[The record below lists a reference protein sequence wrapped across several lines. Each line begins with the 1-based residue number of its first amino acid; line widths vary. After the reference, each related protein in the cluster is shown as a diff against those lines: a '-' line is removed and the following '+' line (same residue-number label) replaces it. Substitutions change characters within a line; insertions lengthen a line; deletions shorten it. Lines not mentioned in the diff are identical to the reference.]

1 VSEISIAPATAP
13 LGEAWAGMTFP
24 SYRQAVALVATG
36 HTDSEGSRMIACQ
49 AMDGGVPAGLALAQL
64 PKDPAQPAEI
74 LSLFVRSDVR
84 GRGVGTALVE
94 GLEGLARAEGRDAIM
109 GVYMTGRPS
118 LPVIEHIFAKRGF
131 EPPVLRKAAVRIT
144 PEQAVNCPWWGRGR
158 LPEGGE
164 MFMWGDLKPA
174 EREHMMRTHAEKPWI
189 DPLLEPWI
197 CDQRAD
203 PISSVGMRV
212 NGEVLGWVINHRAP
226 PNFVVFTTAFVR
238 KDFQR
243 IGALFKLLVYSIV
256 NIQNQGLC
264 ITFVTSSMYPRML
277 PFTLTRI
284 GPYGD
289 FCGETRGV
297 TKSLVTGV
305 ASPEE
310 ARAAS

>member
-1 VSEISIAPATAP
+1 MSEISIAPVTTP
-13 LGEAWAGMTFP
+13 LGGEWTGMTFP
-24 SYRQAVALVATG
+24 SYRQAVALVATP
-36 HTDSEGSRMIACQ
+36 HTDSEGARMIACT
-49 AMDGGVPAGLALAQL
+49 AVEDGLPAGLGLAQL
-64 PKDPAQPAEI
+64 PKDASQPAEI
-74 LSLFVRSDVR
+74 LSLFVRADVR
-84 GRGVGTALVE
+84 NRGVGTGLIE
-94 GLEGLARAEGRDAIM
+94 GLEGAARAEGREAIM
-109 GVYMTGRPS
+109 GVYMTGKPS
-118 LPVIEHIFAKRGF
+118 IPVVEHIFAKRGF
-131 EPPVLRKAAVRIT
+131 DPPVLRKAAVRIT

-164 MFMWGDLKPA
+164 MFMWRDLTAA
-174 EREHMMRTHAEKPWI
+174 ERAHMMKTHAESPWI

-197 CDQRAD
+197 CDARAD
-203 PISSVGMRV
+203 PISSVGLRV
-212 NGEVLGWVINHRAP
+212 DGEVLGWVINHRAP

-243 IGALFKLLVYSIV
+243 IGALFKLLVHSIV

-297 TKSLVTGV
+297 TKSLVNG
-305 ASPEE
+305 
-310 ARAAS
+310 AAAHA

>member
-1 VSEISIAPATAP
+1 VSEISIAPVTAP
-13 LGEAWAGMTFP
+13 LDEAWTGMTFP
-24 SYRQAVALVATG
+24 SYRQAVALVGTP
-36 HTDSEGSRMIACQ
+36 HTDSEGSRMIAC
-49 AMDGGVPAGLALAQL
+49 AAIGDGLPAGLGLAQV
-64 PKDPAQPAEI
+64 PKDPSQPAEI
-74 LSLFVRSDVR
+74 LSLFVRADVR
-84 GRGVGTALVE
+84 GRGVATGLVE
-94 GLEGLARAEGRDAIM
+94 GLEGAARDAGRDAIM
-109 GVYMTGRPS
+109 GVYMTGKPS
-118 LPVIEHIFAKRGF
+118 IPIVERVFEKRGF

-144 PEQAVNCPWWGRGR
+144 PEQAVSCPWWGRGR

-164 MFMWGDLKPA
+164 MFMWRDLTAA
-174 EREHMMRTHAEKPWI
+174 EREHMQKTHALEPWI

-197 CDQRAD
+197 CDARAD

-243 IGALFKLLVYSIV
+243 IGALFKLLVHSIV

-297 TKSLVTGV
+297 SKKLTI
-305 ASPEE
+305 
-310 ARAAS
+310 AATA

>member
-1 VSEISIAPATAP
+1 VSEISIAPVTTP
-13 LGEAWAGMTFP
+13 LGDEWTGMTFP
-24 SYRQAVALVATG
+24 SYRQAVALVGTP
-36 HTDSEGSRMIACQ
+36 HTDSEGSRMIACR
-49 AMDGGVPAGLALAQL
+49 AMEGELPAGLGLAQL

-74 LSLFVRSDVR
+74 LSLFVRSDLRDR
-84 GRGVGTALVE
+84 GIGTGLVE
-94 GLEGLARAEGRDAIM
+94 GLEDAARAEGRGAIM
-109 GVYMTGRPS
+109 GVYMTGKPS
-118 LPVIEHIFAKRGF
+118 IPIVERVFAKRGF

-144 PEQAVNCPWWGRGR
+144 PNQAINCPWWGRGR

-164 MFMWGDLKPA
+164 MFMWRDLTAA
-174 EREHMMRTHAEKPWI
+174 ERAHMIKTHAESPWI

-197 CDQRAD
+197 CDARAD

-243 IGALFKLLVYSIV
+243 MGALFKLLVHSIV
-256 NIQNQGLC
+256 NIQDQGLC

-297 TKSLVTGV
+297 TKSLVSS
-305 ASPEE
+305 AH
-310 ARAAS
+310 A

>member
-1 VSEISIAPATAP
+1 MSVSEISIAPVTTP
-13 LGEAWAGMTFP
+13 LGDEWATMTFP
-24 SYRQAVALVATG
+24 SYRQAVALVGTP
-36 HTDSEGSRMIACQ
+36 HTDSEGSRMIACR
-49 AMDGGVPAGLALAQL
+49 AIHGDLPAGLGLAQL

-84 GRGVGTALVE
+84 NRGIGTGLVA
-94 GLEGLARAEGRDAIM
+94 GLEATAGAEGRASIM
-109 GVYMTGRPS
+109 GVYMTGKPS
-118 LPVIEHIFAKRGF
+118 LPVVERIFEKRGF

-144 PEQAVNCPWWGRGR
+144 PEQAINCPWWGRGR

-164 MFMWGDLKPA
+164 MFMWTDLTAA
-174 EREHMMRTHAEKPWI
+174 ERAHMQKTNAEKPWI

-197 CDQRAD
+197 CDARAD
-203 PISSVGMRV
+203 PISSVGLRV

-243 IGALFKLLVYSIV
+243 IGALFKLLVHSIV

-297 TKSLVTGV
+297 TKSLV
-305 ASPEE
+305 AS
-310 ARAAS
+310 AHA

>member
-1 VSEISIAPATAP
+1 VSEISIAPVTAP
-13 LGEAWAGMTFP
+13 LDEAWTGMTFP
-24 SYRQAVALVATG
+24 SYRQALALAGTAF
-36 HTDSEGSRMIACQ
+36 TDSEGSRMIACT
-49 AMDGGVPAGLALAQL
+49 ATEDGLPAGLGLAQL
-64 PKDPAQPAEI
+64 PQDPAQPAEI
-74 LSLFVRSDVR
+74 LSLFVRSDLR
-84 GRGVGTALVE
+84 NQGIGTALV
-94 GLEGLARAEGRDAIM
+94 GALEDSARQAGRDRIM
-109 GVYMTGRPS
+109 GVYMTGKPS
-118 LPVIEHIFAKRGF
+118 IPVIEHIFAKRGF
-131 EPPVLRKAAVRIT
+131 DPPVLRKAAVRIT

-164 MFMWGDLKPA
+164 MFMWRDITPA
-174 EREHMMRTHAEKPWI
+174 ERARIATSHAEKPWI

-203 PISSVGMRV
+203 PVSSVGLRV

-243 IGALFKLLVYSIV
+243 IGALFKLLVHSIV

-297 TKSLVTGV
+297 SKSL
-305 ASPEE
+305 AL
-310 ARAAS
+310 AA

>member
-1 VSEISIAPATAP
+1 VSDIAIAPVTTP
-13 LGEAWAGMTFP
+13 LGEIWAGMTFP
-24 SYRQAVALVATG
+24 SYRQAIALVGTG
-36 HTDSEGSRMIACQ
+36 QTDSEGSRMIACT
-49 AMDGGVPAGLALAQL
+49 ATEDGELAAGLGLAQV
-64 PKDPAQPAEI
+64 PKDPSQPAEI
-74 LSLFVRSDVR
+74 LSLFVRPDLRNR
-84 GRGVGTALVE
+84 GIGTGIVA
-94 GLEGLARAEGRDAIM
+94 GLEEATRAAGRDQIM
-109 GVYMTGRPS
+109 GVYMTGKPS
-118 LPVIEHIFAKRGF
+118 IPVIEHIFEKRGF
-131 EPPVLRKAAVRIT
+131 DAPVLRKAAVRIT
-144 PEQAVNCPWWGRGR
+144 PEQATNCPWWGRGR

-164 MFMWGDLKPA
+164 MFMWRDLTQA
-174 EREHMMRTHAEKPWI
+174 EREHMMRTHAETPWI

-203 PISSVGMRV
+203 PISSVGLRV

-226 PNFVVFTTAFVR
+226 PNLVVFTTAFVR

-243 IGALFKLLVYSIV
+243 IGALFKLLVHSIV

-297 TKSLVTGV
+297 TKSL
-305 ASPEE
+305 
-310 ARAAS
+310 AASAHA

>member
-1 VSEISIAPATAP
+1 MSEISIVPVTAP
-13 LGEAWAGMTFP
+13 LNEAWTAMTFP
-24 SYRQAVALVATG
+24 SYRQALALVGTP
-36 HTDSEGSRMIACQ
+36 HTDSEGSRMIAC
-49 AMDGGVPAGLALAQL
+49 AAIEDGLPAGLGLAQV
-64 PKDPAQPAEI
+64 PKDPSQPAEI
-74 LSLFVRSDVR
+74 LSLFVRADVR
-84 GRGVGTALVE
+84 GRGIATGLVE
-94 GLEGLARAEGRDAIM
+94 GLEAAARDAGRDAIM
-109 GVYMTGRPS
+109 GVYMTGKPS
-118 LPVIEHIFAKRGF
+118 IPVIEHIFAKRGF
-131 EPPVLRKAAVRIT
+131 DPPVLRKAAVRIT

-164 MFMWGDLKPA
+164 MFMWRDLKPE

-197 CDQRAD
+197 CDARAD
-203 PISSVGMRV
+203 PISSVGLRV

-243 IGALFKLLVYSIV
+243 IGALFKLLVHSIV

-297 TKSLVTGV
+297 SKKLGAVT
-305 ASPEE
+305 P
-310 ARAAS
+310 

>member
-1 VSEISIAPATAP
+1 MPSAWKRSLRSVDVMAP
-13 LGEAWAGMTFP
+13 
-24 SYRQAVALVATG
+24 
-36 HTDSEGSRMIACQ
+36 
-49 AMDGGVPAGLALAQL
+49 
-64 PKDPAQPAEI
+64 
-74 LSLFVRSDVR
+74 RSD
-84 GRGVGTALVE
+84 
-94 GLEGLARAEGRDAIM
+94 
-109 GVYMTGRPS
+109 GRPFERRIARE
-118 LPVIEHIFAKRGF
+118 LREIFD
-131 EPPVLRKAAVRIT
+131 PPELRKAAVRIT

-164 MFMWGDLKPA
+164 MFMWTELTAA
-174 EREHMMRTHAEKPWI
+174 ERAHMQKTNAERPWI

-197 CDQRAD
+197 CDARAD

-243 IGALFKLLVYSIV
+243 IGALFKLLVHSIV

-264 ITFVTSSMYPRML
+264 ITFVTSSMYPRMQT
-277 PFTLTRI
+277 FTLTRI

-297 TKSLVTGV
+297 SKRLI
-305 ASPEE
+305 
-310 ARAAS
+310 AAHHA

>member
-1 VSEISIAPATAP
+1 MSEISIAPVTTP
-13 LGEAWAGMTFP
+13 LDAAWAGMTFP
-24 SYRQAVALVATG
+24 SYRGALALVGTG
-36 HTDSEGSRMIACQ
+36 LTDTEGSRMIAC
-49 AMDGGVPAGLALAQL
+49 AATEDGQPAGLALAQV
-64 PKDPAQPAEI
+64 PKDAAQPAEI
-74 LSLFVRSDVR
+74 LSLFVRADAR
-84 GRGVGTALVE
+84 GRGVATGLIA
-94 GLEGLARAEGRDAIM
+94 GLEDVARSEGRDEIM
-109 GVYMTGRPS
+109 GVYMTGKPS
-118 LPVIEHIFAKRGF
+118 IPVIEHIFAKRGF
-131 EPPVLRKAAVRIT
+131 DPPVLRKAAVRIT

-164 MFMWGDLKPA
+164 MFMWKDLTAA
-174 EREHMMRTHAEKPWI
+174 ERAHMMKTHAETPWI

-243 IGALFKLLVYSIV
+243 IGALFKLLVHSIV

-297 TKSLVTGV
+297 SKRLV
-305 ASPEE
+305 
-310 ARAAS
+310 AAQHE

>member
-1 VSEISIAPATAP
+1 MSEIEIAPVTTP

-24 SYRQAVALVATG
+24 SYRQALALVGTP
-36 HTDSEGSRMIACQ
+36 HTDSEGSRMIAC
-49 AMDGGVPAGLALAQL
+49 AAIEDGLPAGLGLAQV
-64 PKDPAQPAEI
+64 PKDPSQPAEI
-74 LSLFVRSDVR
+74 LSLFVRADVR
-84 GRGVGTALVE
+84 GRGIATGLVE
-94 GLEGLARAEGRDAIM
+94 GLEGAARDAGRDAIM
-109 GVYMTGRPS
+109 GVYMTGKPS
-118 LPVIEHIFAKRGF
+118 IPIVERVFEKRGF

-164 MFMWGDLKPA
+164 MFMWRDLTAA
-174 EREHMMRTHAEKPWI
+174 EREHMMRTHADTPWI

-197 CDQRAD
+197 CDARAD

-243 IGALFKLLVYSIV
+243 IGALFKLLVHSIV
-256 NIQNQGLC
+256 NIQNHGLC

-297 TKSLVTGV
+297 SKKLTV
-305 ASPEE
+305 A
-310 ARAAS
+310 ATA

>member
-1 VSEISIAPATAP
+1 VSEISIAPVSAP
-13 LGEAWAGMTFP
+13 LGDEWTAMTFP
-24 SYRQAVALVATG
+24 SYRQAVALVATP
-36 HTDSEGSRMIACQ
+36 HTDSEGARMIACT
-49 AMDGGVPAGLALAQL
+49 AVEDGQPAGLGLAQL
-64 PKDPAQPAEI
+64 PKDASQPAEI
-74 LSLFVRSDVR
+74 LSLFVRADVR
-84 GRGVGTALVE
+84 NRGVGTRLVE
-94 GLEGLARAEGRDAIM
+94 GLEGAARTEGRDAIM
-109 GVYMTGRPS
+109 GVYMTGKPS
-118 LPVIEHIFAKRGF
+118 IPIVEHIFAKRGF

-158 LPEGGE
+158 LPAGGE
-164 MFMWGDLKPA
+164 MFMWRDITPE
-174 EREHMMRTHAEKPWI
+174 ERAQIQRSHAENPWI

-203 PISSVGMRV
+203 PVSSVGLRV
-212 NGEVLGWVINHRAP
+212 NGEVLGWVLNHRAP

-243 IGALFKLLVYSIV
+243 IGALFKLLVHSIV

-297 TKSLVTGV
+297 TKSLANG
-305 ASPEE
+305 
-310 ARAAS
+310 AAVHA

>member
-1 VSEISIAPATAP
+1 VSEISIAPVTTP
-13 LGEAWAGMTFP
+13 LDEAWTAMTFP
-24 SYRQAVALVATG
+24 SYRQAIALVGTE
-36 HTDSEGSRMIACQ
+36 HTDSEGSRMIACT
-49 AMDGGVPAGLALAQL
+49 ATEDGLPAGLGLAQV
-64 PKDPAQPAEI
+64 PKDPTQPAEI
-74 LSLFVRSDVR
+74 LSLFVRADVR
-84 GRGVGTALVE
+84 GRGVATGLVA
-94 GLEGLARAEGRDAIM
+94 GLEEAARGVGRDAIM
-109 GVYMTGRPS
+109 GVYMTGKPS
-118 LPVIEHIFAKRGF
+118 IPVIEHIFAKRGF

-144 PEQAVNCPWWGRGR
+144 PEQAINCPWWGRGR

-164 MFMWGDLKPA
+164 MFMWTELTAA
-174 EREHMMRTHAEKPWI
+174 ERAHMQKTNAEKPWI

-197 CDQRAD
+197 CDARAD

-243 IGALFKLLVYSIV
+243 IGALFKLLVHSIV

-297 TKSLVTGV
+297 SKRLT
-305 ASPEE
+305 
-310 ARAAS
+310 AAQHA

>member
-1 VSEISIAPATAP
+1 MSEISIAPVTTP
-13 LGEAWAGMTFP
+13 LGEAWTGMTFP
-24 SYRQAVALVATG
+24 SYRQALALVATDY
-36 HTDSEGSRMIACQ
+36 TDSEGSRMIACQ
-49 AMDGGVPAGLALAQL
+49 AIEDSLPAGLGLAQV
-64 PKDPAQPAEI
+64 PKDPSQPAEI
-74 LSLFVRSDVR
+74 LSLFVRADLR
-84 GRGVGTALVE
+84 GRGIATGLVE
-94 GLEGLARAEGRDAIM
+94 GLEQSALAAGRDIM
-109 GVYMTGRPS
+109 GVYMTGKPS
-118 LPVIEHIFAKRGF
+118 IAIVERVFEKRGF
-131 EPPVLRKAAVRIT
+131 EAPVLRKAAVRIT
-144 PEQAVNCPWWGRGR
+144 PEQAINCPWWGRGR

-164 MFMWGDLKPA
+164 MFMWKDLTA
-174 EREHMMRTHAEKPWI
+174 DERAHMMKTHAESPWI

-197 CDQRAD
+197 CDARAD

-243 IGALFKLLVYSIV
+243 IGALFKLLVHSIV

-297 TKSLVTGV
+297 SKRLV
-305 ASPEE
+305 
-310 ARAAS
+310 AAQHA

>member
-1 VSEISIAPATAP
+1 VSEISIAPVTTH
-13 LGEAWAGMTFP
+13 LDEAWAGMTFP
-24 SYRQAVALVATG
+24 SYRQALALVGTP
-36 HTDSEGSRMIACQ
+36 HTDSEGSRMIACA
-49 AMDGGVPAGLALAQL
+49 AMEDGLPAGLGLAQV
-64 PKDPAQPAEI
+64 PKDPSQPAEI
-74 LSLFVRSDVR
+74 LSLFVRADVR
-84 GRGVGTALVE
+84 GRGIATGLVE
-94 GLEGLARAEGRDAIM
+94 SLEAAARDAGRDAIM
-109 GVYMTGRPS
+109 GVYMTGKPS
-118 LPVIEHIFAKRGF
+118 IPVVERIFEKRGF

-164 MFMWGDLKPA
+164 MFMWRDLTAA

-197 CDQRAD
+197 CDARAD
-203 PISSVGMRV
+203 PLSSVGMRV

-243 IGALFKLLVYSIV
+243 IGALFKLLVHSIV

-297 TKSLVTGV
+297 SKKLTV
-305 ASPEE
+305 A
-310 ARAAS
+310 ATA

>member
-1 VSEISIAPATAP
+1 VSEISIAPVTTP
-13 LGEAWAGMTFP
+13 LGEAWTGMTFP
-24 SYRQAVALVATG
+24 SYRQALALVATDY
-36 HTDSEGSRMIACQ
+36 TDSEGSRMIACQ
-49 AMDGGVPAGLALAQL
+49 AIEDSLPAGLGLAQV
-64 PKDPAQPAEI
+64 PKDPSQPAEI
-74 LSLFVRSDVR
+74 LSLFVRADLR
-84 GRGVGTALVE
+84 GRGIATGLVE
-94 GLEGLARAEGRDAIM
+94 GLEQSALAAGRDIM
-109 GVYMTGRPS
+109 GVYMTGKPS
-118 LPVIEHIFAKRGF
+118 IPIVERVFEKRGF

-144 PEQAVNCPWWGRGR
+144 PEQAINCPWWGRGR

-164 MFMWGDLKPA
+164 MFMWKDLTA
-174 EREHMMRTHAEKPWI
+174 DERAHMMKTHAESPWI

-197 CDQRAD
+197 CDARAD

-243 IGALFKLLVYSIV
+243 IGALFKLLVHSIV

-297 TKSLVTGV
+297 SKRLVT
-305 ASPEE
+305 AP
-310 ARAAS
+310 RA

>member
-1 VSEISIAPATAP
+1 
-13 LGEAWAGMTFP
+13 
-24 SYRQAVALVATG
+24 
-36 HTDSEGSRMIACQ
+36 
-49 AMDGGVPAGLALAQL
+49 
-64 PKDPAQPAEI
+64 
-74 LSLFVRSDVR
+74 
-84 GRGVGTALVE
+84 
-94 GLEGLARAEGRDAIM
+94 
-109 GVYMTGRPS
+109 
-118 LPVIEHIFAKRGF
+118 
-131 EPPVLRKAAVRIT
+131 
-144 PEQAVNCPWWGRGR
+144 VNCPWWGRGR

-164 MFMWGDLKPA
+164 MFMWKDLTAA
-174 EREHMMRTHAEKPWI
+174 ERAHMMKTHAETPWI

-197 CDQRAD
+197 CDARAD

-243 IGALFKLLVYSIV
+243 IGALFKLLVHSIV

-297 TKSLVTGV
+297 SKRL
-305 ASPEE
+305 
-310 ARAAS
+310 AAAQHA

>member
-1 VSEISIAPATAP
+1 VSEISIAPVTTP
-13 LGEAWAGMTFP
+13 LDAAWAGMTFP
-24 SYRQAVALVATG
+24 SYRGALALVGTG
-36 HTDSEGSRMIACQ
+36 LTDTEGSRMIAC
-49 AMDGGVPAGLALAQL
+49 AATEDGQPAGLGLAQV

-74 LSLFVRSDVR
+74 LSLFVRAEAR
-84 GRGVGTALVE
+84 GRGVATGLVA
-94 GLEGLARAEGRDAIM
+94 GLEDVARSEGRDEIM
-109 GVYMTGRPS
+109 GVYMTGKPS
-118 LPVIEHIFAKRGF
+118 IPVIEHIFAKRGF
-131 EPPVLRKAAVRIT
+131 DAPVLRKAAVRIT
-144 PEQAVNCPWWGRGR
+144 PEQAVDCPWWGRGR

-164 MFMWGDLKPA
+164 MFMWKDLTAA
-174 EREHMMRTHAEKPWI
+174 ERAHMMKTHAEKPWI

-243 IGALFKLLVYSIV
+243 IGALFKLLVHSIV

-297 TKSLVTGV
+297 SKRL
-305 ASPEE
+305 
-310 ARAAS
+310 AAAQHA

>member
-1 VSEISIAPATAP
+1 VSEISIVPVTTP
-13 LGEAWAGMTFP
+13 LNEAWAGMTFP
-24 SYRQAVALVATG
+24 SYRQALALVGTP
-36 HTDSEGSRMIACQ
+36 HTDSDGSRMIAC
-49 AMDGGVPAGLALAQL
+49 AAIGDGLPAGLGLAQV
-64 PKDPAQPAEI
+64 PKDPSQPAEI
-74 LSLFVRSDVR
+74 LSLFVRADVR
-84 GRGVGTALVE
+84 GRGIGTGLVE
-94 GLEGLARAEGRDAIM
+94 GLEQVARDAGRDAIM
-109 GVYMTGRPS
+109 GVYMTGKPS
-118 LPVIEHIFAKRGF
+118 IAGVERVFEKRGF

-144 PEQAVNCPWWGRGR
+144 PEQAVSCPWWGRGR

-164 MFMWGDLKPA
+164 MFMWTELTAA
-174 EREHMMRTHAEKPWI
+174 ERAHMQKTNAEKPWI

-197 CDQRAD
+197 CDARAD

-243 IGALFKLLVYSIV
+243 IGALFKLLVHSIV
-256 NIQNQGLC
+256 NIQNRGLC

-297 TKSLVTGV
+297 SKKLTV
-305 ASPEE
+305 A
-310 ARAAS
+310 ATA

>member
-1 VSEISIAPATAP
+1 
-13 LGEAWAGMTFP
+13 M
-24 SYRQAVALVATG
+24 
-36 HTDSEGSRMIACQ
+36 
-49 AMDGGVPAGLALAQL
+49 
-64 PKDPAQPAEI
+64 
-74 LSLFVRSDVR
+74 
-84 GRGVGTALVE
+84 
-94 GLEGLARAEGRDAIM
+94 
-109 GVYMTGRPS
+109 
-118 LPVIEHIFAKRGF
+118 
-131 EPPVLRKAAVRIT
+131 LRKAAVRIT

-164 MFMWGDLKPA
+164 MFMWTELTAA
-174 EREHMMRTHAEKPWI
+174 ERAHMQKTNAETPWI

-197 CDQRAD
+197 CDARAD

-243 IGALFKLLVYSIV
+243 IGALFKLLVHSIV

-297 TKSLVTGV
+297 SKKLAV
-305 ASPEE
+305 A
-310 ARAAS
+310 ATA

>member
-1 VSEISIAPATAP
+1 MPEIQVAPVSTP
-13 LGEAWAGMTFP
+13 LGDEWTAMTFP
-24 SYRQAVALVATG
+24 SYRQAVALVATPY
-36 HTDSEGSRMIACQ
+36 TDSEGARMIACT
-49 AMDGGVPAGLALAQL
+49 AIEDGRPAGLGLAQL

-74 LSLFVRSDVR
+74 LSLFVRADLR
-84 GRGVGTALVE
+84 NHGVGTRLIE
-94 GLEGLARAEGRDAIM
+94 GLEGAARAEGRGAIA
-109 GVYMTGRPS
+109 GVYMTGKPS
-118 LPVIEHIFAKRGF
+118 IPIVEHIFAKRGF

-164 MFMWGDLKPA
+164 MFMWRDITPE
-174 EREHMMRTHAEKPWI
+174 ERAQIQRSHAAKPWI

-203 PISSVGMRV
+203 PVSSVGLRV
-212 NGEVLGWVINHRAP
+212 NGEVLGWVLNHRAP

-243 IGALFKLLVYSIV
+243 IGALFKLLVHSIV

-297 TKSLVTGV
+297 TKSLADG
-305 ASPEE
+305 
-310 ARAAS
+310 AASHA

>member
-1 VSEISIAPATAP
+1 VSVSEISIAPAATP
-13 LGEAWAGMTFP
+13 LGDEWTAMTFP
-24 SYRQAVALVATG
+24 SYRQAVALVGTP
-36 HTDSEGSRMIACQ
+36 HTDSEGSRMIACR
-49 AMDGGVPAGLALAQL
+49 AMDGGLPAGLGLAQL
-64 PKDPAQPAEI
+64 PKDPSQPAEI
-74 LSLFVRSDVR
+74 LSLFVRADLR
-84 GRGVGTALVE
+84 NRGVATSLVE
-94 GLEGLARAEGRDAIM
+94 GLEDAARTAGRAAIM
-109 GVYMTGRPS
+109 GVYMTGKPS
-118 LPVIEHIFAKRGF
+118 ISVVEHIFEKRGF

-144 PEQAVNCPWWGRGR
+144 PEQAINCPWWGRGR

-164 MFMWGDLKPA
+164 MFMWTELTAA
-174 EREHMMRTHAEKPWI
+174 ERAHMIKTNAETAWI

-197 CDQRAD
+197 CDARAD

-243 IGALFKLLVYSIV
+243 IGALFKLLVHSIV

-297 TKSLVTGV
+297 TKSLV
-305 ASPEE
+305 ASTH
-310 ARAAS
+310 A